1 MSKKLAHQ
9 HPTTRLKFH
18 YGDEVIEF
26 ERVAKQGNSGKVLIK
41 VHPDCHVVV
50 AAPIE
55 ATDREV
61 MTATQKRSRWISQQ
75 LKAFREQSKHITP
88 RQYIS
93 GESHYYLGK
102 QYQLKV
108 IEDSRL
114 PQSVKL
120 LRGKIEVTVR
130 HRSAEKV
137 QQLLNAWYKERAKI
151 VFAKRLDAV
160 LETTLWVTQR
170 PEFRILTMQTQWGS
184 CSPNGRLTLNPYLV
198 KAPTQCIDYVIIHEL
213 CHITEHN
220 HSERFYQLL
229 GQVMPNWQMVKNHLD
244 DMANKLLI

>member
-1 MSKKLAHQ
+1 MNKKSAQQ
-9 HPTTRLKFH
+9 HPATRLKFH

-41 VHPDCHVVV
+41 VHPDCRVVV
-50 AAPIE
+50 SAPIE

-61 MTATQKRSRWISQQ
+61 MTATQKRSRWIAQQ
-75 LKAFREQSKHITP
+75 LRAFREQTADITP

-108 IEDSRL
+108 IEDDSR

-120 LRGKIEVTVR
+120 LRGQIEVNVR
-130 HRSAEKV
+130 NKSAQKV
-137 QQLLNAWYKERAKI
+137 QQLLNKWYRQRAKV
-151 VFAKRLDAV
+151 VFAKRLDIV
-160 LETTLWVTQR
+160 LAQTLWVGQR
-170 PEFRILTMQTQWGS
+170 PDFRVLSMQTQWGS
-184 CSPNGRLTLNPYLV
+184 CSPNGILTLNPYLV
-198 KAPTQCIDYVIIHEL
+198 KAPTECIDYVIIHEL

-229 GQVMPNWQMVKNHLD
+229 GQVMPHWETVKTKLD
-244 DMANKLLI
+244 NMASKYLS